1 MNLQEALATSL
12 ANLAGHKLRSALTM
26 LGVVFGVGAVISML
40 SIGAGAERE
49 AMEMISRLGLRNV
62 LLRAKTFERE
72 EAQEIRKQSPG
83 LSLRDT
89 QAILDAVPGVELI
102 APKVEIDPWQ
112 VIAAGAKTQATV
124 LGVTDR
130 HRELAS
136 LELASGR
143 FLDGMDLLAHEQ
155 VAVIGPAVA
164 RDLFGYEPALGR
176 DLKVDDVWLQVVG
189 VLAGTGSESDSFEG
203 VSIGST
209 DRVVYLPVTTAL
221 SKFDRDP
228 LDSPLSEIVVR
239 LASSGPGTDASGADS
254 RTAARVIDR
263 LVGQLHAGAEDYE
276 LVVPEALLEQSRRT
290 QRLFSLVMGSIAGI
304 SLLVGGIGIM
314 NIMLATVLER
324 TREIGV
330 RRAVG
335 ARRRDILEQ
344 FLVESFAISALGGAI
359 GVLMGLGI
367 ARGIA
372 ASAGWPTVV
381 TPWSILLAVG
391 VAVAVGMISGF
402 YPARR
407 AAELDPI
414 ESLRYE

>member
-1 MNLQEALATSL
+1 MNLQEALVTSL

-26 LGVVFGVGAVISML
+26 LGVVFGVGAVIAML

-62 LLRAKTFERE
+62 LLRAKALERDD
-72 EAQEIRKQSPG
+72 AQEIRKQSPG
-83 LSLRDT
+83 LSLRDA

-112 VIAAGAKTQATV
+112 VIAAGARTEATV

-130 HRELAS
+130 HRQLAG

-143 FLDGMDLLAHEQ
+143 FFDGMDILSHGQ
-155 VAVIGPAVA
+155 VAVIGPGVA
-164 RDLFGYEPALGR
+164 RDLFGYQPPLGR
-176 DLKVDDVWLQVVG
+176 DLKVDDVWLEVIG
-189 VLAGTGSESDSFEG
+189 VLGGTGAESDSFEG

-209 DRVVYLPVTTAL
+209 DRVVYVPVTTAL
-221 SKFDRDP
+221 QKFDRDP

-239 LASSGPGTDASGADS
+239 LEDPGESSAGAGVGS

-263 LVGQLHAGAEDYE
+263 LVGQLHAGADDYE
-276 LVVPEALLEQSRRT
+276 LVVPEALLEQSRQT

-367 ARGIA
+367 ARAIA

-391 VAVAVGMISGF
+391 VAVAVGMISGL

-407 AAELDPI
+407 AADLDPI

>member
-1 MNLQEALATSL
+1 MNLQEALLTSL

-26 LGVVFGVGAVISML
+26 LGVVFGVGAVIAML

-62 LLRAKTFERE
+62 LLRAKVYERE
-72 EAQEIRKQSPG
+72 EAREVRKQSPG
-83 LSLRDT
+83 LSLRDS
-89 QAILDAVPGVELI
+89 QAILDAVPGVELV

-112 VIAAGAKTQATV
+112 VIAEGAKTDATV

-130 HRELAS
+130 HAELAS
-136 LELASGR
+136 LELAAGR
-143 FLDGMDLLAHEQ
+143 FLDGRDLLEHGQ
-155 VAVIGPAVA
+155 VAVIGPGVA
-164 RDLFGYEPALGR
+164 RDLFGYRPALGR
-176 DLKVDDVWLQVVG
+176 ELLVDDVWLQVVG
-189 VLAGTGSESDSFEG
+189 VLRGSGAETDSFQG

-221 SKFDRDP
+221 RKFDRDP

-239 LASSGPGTDASGADS
+239 LAEPGAGGGIDS
-254 RTAARVIDR
+254 PTAARVVDR
-263 LVGQLHAGAEDYE
+263 LVSHLHGGADDYE

-290 QRLFSLVMGSIAGI
+290 QRLFNLVMGSIAGI

-359 GVLMGLGI
+359 GVLMGLAI
-367 ARGIA
+367 AGGIA

-391 VAVAVGMISGF
+391 VAVGVGVVSGL

-407 AAELDPI
+407 AADLDPI

>member
-49 AMEMISRLGLRNV
+49 AMDMISRLGLRNV

-112 VIAAGAKTQATV
+112 VIAAGAKTEATV

-239 LASSGPGTDASGADS
+239 LAASGPGPDPSGADS